1 MINNII
7 EKLSVIFSELPGIGP
22 RQAKR
27 LVFAILEKDENFI
40 KNFSS
45 LLLELKNK
53 IEICESC
60 FYSFEAVHNETNK
73 KTKCP
78 LCENENR
85 DKSILLIVQKE
96 IDLENIEKSKCFG
109 GKYFVLG
116 GSVSLLNKN
125 QTNKLRLRELF
136 EKIKN
141 EKHIKE
147 AVLAMNTNKE
157 GEATCLY
164 IEKILEPFVNNRG
177 LKITKLAK
185 GLSSGAEIEY
195 TDKDT
200 LNNAFLNRK

>member
-1 MINNII
+1 MINII
-7 EKLSVIFSELPGIGP
+7 EKLSAIFGELPGIGP

-27 LVFAILEKDENFI
+27 LVFAMLEKDESFI

-53 IEICESC
+53 IRICELC
-60 FYSFEAVHNETNK
+60 FYSFETAHNEISEK
-73 KTKCP
+73 PICP
-78 LCENENR
+78 LCKNENR

-96 IDLENIEKSKCFG
+96 IDLENIEKSKCYN

-125 QTNKLRLRELF
+125 SAKKLKLRELF
-136 EKIKN
+136 EKMKN

-147 AVLAMNTNKE
+147 AVLAMNTDKE

-164 IEKILEPFVNNRG
+164 IEKILDPFVNSRG
-177 LKITKLAK
+177 IKITKLAK

-200 LNNAFLNRK
+200 LENAFINRK